1 MTRAG
6 IIIILLFLVAMVASS
21 IAYPW
26 VLRFAKR
33 HNIVDNPNARKLQR
47 VPVPVLGSVAV
58 YIGIVAGMLVMF
70 LFWQEPVLIWGF
82 FAMTVLMVIGIW
94 DDIKDLPATL
104 RFLIE
109 IGIVLLHILMTG
121 VYIDSLH
128 GLFGI
133 DELEPWVGIP
143 FSVLCGVGI
152 INAVNMIDGVDGYAS
167 GYGMMACLLF
177 AVMFHSVWSIMMV
190 GMAVIVGG
198 ALLPFFMHN
207 VFGVRTKMFIGDG
220 GTLMLGMLMVV
231 FLFFALS
238 SETNCSHLEEEHLYQ
253 PAMCLAV
260 LCIPVFDTVR
270 VMFMRILRGKSPF
283 RPDKTHLHH
292 LFIDMGFSHLGAALS
307 ILLANLTVVGLWFL
321 SWQLGAS
328 EIVQS
333 WVTVGLG
340 ILLTFVFYKVMKIQ
354 QNGGPLDDEGYPQGT
369 ALWHFACSIGSW
381 SHMEK
386 GKIWRSLRWL
396 MDR

>member
-1 MTRAG
+1 M
-6 IIIILLFLVAMVASS
+6 IIILLFLVAMVAAS

-58 YIGIVAGMLVMF
+58 YIGIVAGMGGLF
-70 LFWQEPVLIWGF
+70 LFSQEPVLIWSF

-94 DDIKDLPATL
+94 DDMKDLPATL

-207 VFGVRTKMFIGDG
+207 VFGVR
-220 GTLMLGMLMVV
+220 
-231 FLFFALS
+231 
-238 SETNCSHLEEEHLYQ
+238 
-253 PAMCLAV
+253 
-260 LCIPVFDTVR
+260 
-270 VMFMRILRGKSPF
+270 
-283 RPDKTHLHH
+283 
-292 LFIDMGFSHLGAALS
+292 
-307 ILLANLTVVGLWFL
+307 
-321 SWQLGAS
+321 
-328 EIVQS
+328 
-333 WVTVGLG
+333 
-340 ILLTFVFYKVMKIQ
+340 
-354 QNGGPLDDEGYPQGT
+354 
-369 ALWHFACSIGSW
+369 
-381 SHMEK
+381 
-386 GKIWRSLRWL
+386 
-396 MDR
+396 

>member
-1 MTRAG
+1 MTKAG
-6 IIIILLFLVAMVASS
+6 MIIILLFLVAIVASS
-21 IAYPW
+21 IAYPR

-58 YIGIVAGMLVMF
+58 YIGIVAGMVVLF
-70 LFWQEPVLIWGF
+70 LFSQEPVLIWGF
-82 FAMTVLMVIGIW
+82 FAMTILMVIGIW

-109 IGIVLLHILMTG
+109 IGIVLLQILMTG

-238 SETNCSHLEEEHLYQ
+238 SETNCSKLEEEHLYQ

-307 ILLANLTVVGLWFL
+307 ILMANLTVVGLWFL

-369 ALWHFACSIGSW
+369 ALWHFACSIGSL